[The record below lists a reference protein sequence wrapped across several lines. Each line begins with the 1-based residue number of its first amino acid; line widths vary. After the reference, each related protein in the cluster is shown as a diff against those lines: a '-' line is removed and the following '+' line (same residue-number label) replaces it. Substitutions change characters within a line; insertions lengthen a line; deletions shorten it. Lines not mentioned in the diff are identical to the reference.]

1 MRRAGL
7 LIVGVVMAATL
18 VFASVAIAE
27 RLTGTSGPDF
37 ISGSSGDDK
46 IAGGAGDD
54 ALRGR
59 GGDDRM
65 SGDSGD
71 DGMNGNKGKDR
82 LFGNSGNDLM
92 RGGRGDD
99 YINAIDHGEVDGVR
113 CGRGDADKAFIDR
126 RDRVRGG
133 GCEQVFRRS

>member
-7 LIVGVVMAATL
+7 LIIGVVMAATL

-27 RLTGTSGPDF
+27 RLTGTNGPDF
-37 ISGSSGDDK
+37 ISGSSGDDR
-46 IAGGAGDD
+46 IAGGAADD

-59 GGDDRM
+59 GGDDRI

-71 DGMNGNKGKDR
+71 DGLNGNKGKDR
-82 LFGNSGNDLM
+82 LFGDSGQDLM

-99 YINAIDHGEVDGVR
+99 YINAIDHGEVDIVA
-113 CGRGDADKAFIDR
+113 CGRGNDDRAFVDR
-126 RDRVRGG
+126 RDRVRA
-133 GCEQVFRRS
+133 GCEQVFRRA